1 MRRAPLI
8 ALGCLAG
15 LLGCSVQDGG
25 ETPGT
30 PAPTMT
36 TPMPGPT
43 MAPTA
48 TGGMPGVEPP
58 PGAMCTT
65 PVGAPAPA
73 ALLTRAQYNA
83 VVADLLGDTT
93 RPATS
98 FPPENQVEGFNNNLN
113 AHQASPLLVEK
124 YLEAAEKLAATAVA
138 SRLDT
143 LAPCLPEQNPL
154 TCGKSFTQTFGH
166 QAFRRQL
173 STVELQI
180 FDGLFERSYAASGYG
195 FAVEM
200 VVNAM
205 LQSPQFLYRFD
216 TQILPP
222 TPEKGAVLLAPHEF
236 AARISFFLTGSIPDS
251 ELMRF
256 TDSNLLQFDDDVAK
270 QARRLLA
277 TDRAKEMV
285 REFHHQWLKLDAL
298 PSLMRLGAE
307 PGSDQGML
315 VGPDLLGSLDRFID
329 QVYWGSGKIDELFSS
344 KTVFVS
350 PALAPLYGASAPSSD
365 FAAIELPDRAGLM
378 TQPAI
383 LSLFA
388 HPDQSA
394 PVLRGVFVRKTLMC
408 LEVPD
413 PPPGA
418 NTTPPDPDLS
428 GTTRDRFREHTEKS
442 ECSGCHSL
450 FDGLGYTLESYD
462 QLGRYRTTEKDL
474 PIDSTGQILGSG
486 TLGLDGPLANVQ
498 ELAEK
503 LRTSQAVRDCMATT
517 WYRYAMGRALT
528 SDDSCSVDEVK
539 SAFNASG
546 GDLREL
552 LVAITLSTGFRYRAA
567 VTETMP

>member
-1 MRRAPLI
+1 M
-8 ALGCLAG
+8 
-15 LLGCSVQDGG
+15 QDG
-25 ETPGT
+25 TDA
-30 PAPTMT
+30 PAPFPTAS
-36 TPMPGPT
+36 TPMPDP
-43 MAPTA
+43 MMPPSSA
-48 TGGMPGVEPP
+48 GGMPGVDPP
-58 PGAMCTT
+58 SAMCAA

-93 RPATS
+93 RPASS
-98 FPPENQVEGFNNNLN
+98 FPPENQVDGFNNNLN

-124 YLEAAEKLAATAVA
+124 YLESAEKLAAAAVA
-138 SRLDT
+138 SRLET
-143 LAPCLPEQNPL
+143 LAPCQAEQSPL
-154 TCGKSFTQTFGH
+154 TCGKTFTQTFGH
-166 QAFRRQL
+166 QAFRRPL
-173 STVELQI
+173 SPLELQI
-180 FDGLFERSYAASGYG
+180 FDGLFERSYAASGYA

-200 VVNAM
+200 VLNAI

-216 TQILPP
+216 TQLAPP
-222 TPEKGAVLLAPHEF
+222 TPEKGAVPLAPHEF
-236 AARISFFLTGSIPDS
+236 ASRMAFFLTGSIPDS

-256 TDSNLLQFDDDVAK
+256 TDSNLLELDEDVAQ

-285 REFHHQWLKLDAL
+285 REFHHQWLKLDSL
-298 PSLMRLGAE
+298 PGLMRI
-307 PGSDQGML
+307 PTGSNEGML
-315 VGPDLLGSLDRFID
+315 VGPDLLGSLDHFID
-329 QVYWGSGKIDELFSS
+329 QVYWGSGKVSELFSS

-350 PALAPLYGASAPSSD
+350 PTLAPLYGAVAPSSG
-365 FAAIELPDRAGLM
+365 FAPIELPDRAGLL

-383 LSLFA
+383 LSLLA

-394 PVLRGVFVRKTLMC
+394 PVLRGVFVRQTLMC
-408 LEVPD
+408 LDVPQ

-428 GTTRDRFREHTEKS
+428 GTTRDRFREHTQKE
-442 ECSGCHSL
+442 ECAGCHSL

-474 PIDSTGQILGSG
+474 PIDSTGHILGSG
-486 TLGLDGPLANVQ
+486 ALGLDGPLADVQ

-503 LRTSQAVRDCMATT
+503 LRNSQAVRDCMATT

-528 SDDSCSVDEVK
+528 ADDSCSVDEVK
-539 SAFNASG
+539 AAFNQSN

>member
-1 MRRAPLI
+1 
-8 ALGCLAG
+8 
-15 LLGCSVQDGG
+15 
-25 ETPGT
+25 
-30 PAPTMT
+30 
-36 TPMPGPT
+36 MPGPS
-43 MAPTA
+43 MMPPS
-48 TGGMPGVEPP
+48 TGGAPGVEPP
-58 PGAMCTT
+58 SSMCTT

-93 RPATS
+93 RPASS
-98 FPPENQVEGFNNNLN
+98 FPPENQVDGFNNNLN

-124 YLEAAEKLAATAVA
+124 YLESAEKLAAAAVA

-143 LAPCLPEQNPL
+143 LAPCQPEQNPL

-173 STVELQI
+173 SPIELQI
-180 FDGLFERSYAASGYG
+180 FDGLFERSYAASGYA

-200 VVNAM
+200 VLNAM

-216 TQILPP
+216 TQLAPP
-222 TPEKGAVLLAPHEF
+222 TPETGAVPLAPHEL
-236 AARISFFLTGSIPDS
+236 AARMSFFLTGSIPDS

-256 TDSNLLQFDDDVAK
+256 TDSNLLQFDNDVAK

-298 PSLMRLGAE
+298 PSLMRIGTDPE
-307 PGSDQGML
+307 NDQGML

-329 QVYWGSGKIDELFSS
+329 QVYWGSGKIDDLFSS

-383 LSLFA
+383 LSLLA

-394 PVLRGVFVRKTLMC
+394 PVLRGVFVRQTLMC
-408 LEVPD
+408 LEVPQ

-428 GTTRDRFREHTEKS
+428 GTTRDRFREHTEKAD
-442 ECSGCHSL
+442 CSGCHSL

-462 QLGRYRTTEKDL
+462 QLGRYRTTEKGL
-474 PIDSTGQILGSG
+474 PIDNTGQILGSG

-498 ELAEK
+498 ELSEK

-528 SDDSCSVDEVK
+528 QDDSCSVDEVK
-539 SAFNASG
+539 SAFNKSG

-567 VTETMP
+567 VTETGP